1 MLSSPELKKLVVYGG
16 FRCEKPPPC
25 AVGQTLDEKAVV
37 ALIQEYVLIKGS
49 PVAIRGI
56 FSDVFQFS
64 PDIRNGWNYLWHA
77 NRRTREH
84 VHHYEV
90 FCLKASPSQ
99 PGMYTCVACCRSPQF
114 QLSSSKR
121 ANQKAAPKPKRL
133 KTTLAAATTIAA
145 NSTSVMSA
153 NEAPDTQQTLQIAHN
168 KSVRQSATAMPEQ
181 PVGSE
186 SAVAQSKS
194 EAQERTLNNQART
207 VDSVVRVMSAVCA
220 AFDRITLEKEM
231 MEKFMLAFSL
241 DDDEEAKPMPEDLRT
256 LIATVTDTPDMA
268 TKLMREVAQLL
279 CA

>member
-1 MLSSPELKKLVVYGG
+1 
-16 FRCEKPPPC
+16 
-25 AVGQTLDEKAVV
+25 
-37 ALIQEYVLIKGS
+37 
-49 PVAIRGI
+49 
-56 FSDVFQFS
+56 
-64 PDIRNGWNYLWHA
+64 
-77 NRRTREH
+77 
-84 VHHYEV
+84 
-90 FCLKASPSQ
+90 
-99 PGMYTCVACCRSPQF
+99 
-114 QLSSSKR
+114 
-121 ANQKAAPKPKRL
+121 
-133 KTTLAAATTIAA
+133 
-145 NSTSVMSA
+145 MSA

-231 MEKFMLAFSL
+231 MEKFMLTFSL
-241 DDDEEAKPMPEDLRT
+241 DGDEEAKPMPEDLRT
-256 LIATVTDTPDMA
+256 LIATATDTPDMA